1 MYVAVVISSAYKHQ
15 SANPRAVGA
24 DVLEP
29 HLERKSYTTASKTV
43 RRIVCGGEADLA
55 CKSFESSVEERRG
68 NGSKTGGGRE
78 EEERIIGIGRH

>member
-1 MYVAVVISSAYKHQ
+1 MYVAVVISSAYKDL

-29 HLERKSYTTASKTV
+29 RLERKSCTTASKTM
-43 RRIVCGGEADLA
+43 RRIVCRGEADLA
-55 CKSFESSVEERRG
+55 CKSFESSVEEGRSNR
-68 NGSKTGGGRE
+68 SKTGGGR